1 MDTRKLTK
9 RISNLNSGALI
20 AFYILDVVLI
30 RLDRLVITH
39 FFKDSKNYV
48 DIMNI
53 SAYVVQYLIV
63 VPLCLLVFKVFD
75 PDHDLRI
82 KQHLRKP
89 DVETKTLAGWILMSL
104 GLIYASSYINSFVF
118 VAIQSVSKTQF
129 HTVSFN
135 ANPTFLGVLSNIL
148 AMSILAPFYEEILFR
163 GALFSNAQRIGTW
176 TAVFAVGI
184 SFGLWHGTYSQ
195 ILYAAVMGTC
205 AAFLVAKTGSLF
217 SSLLLHII
225 INSIGAVQSIFM
237 GFLDMEKLEETLA
250 NNDFSYIS
258 QHKGV
263 FIGLIV
269 PAAVVLMLMISGIFF
284 FVREIKYHK
293 DTFSLPE
300 YHTDMTVR
308 GKLGAYMSA
317 PLTVIAVLG
326 ALSIAVCSAAG
337 II

>member
-20 AFYILDVVLI
+20 VFYILDVVLI
-30 RLDRLVITH
+30 RLDRMVITH
-39 FFKDSKNYV
+39 FFKGSEHYV
-48 DIMNI
+48 DILNI
-53 SAYVVQYLIV
+53 SAYVVQYLFV

-89 DVETKTLAGWILMSL
+89 DVEIKTLARWILMSL

-118 VAIQSVSKTQF
+118 VAVQSISKTQF
-129 HTVSFN
+129 NTVSFN

-148 AMSILAPFYEEILFR
+148 AMAILAPFYEEILFR
-163 GALFSNAQRIGTW
+163 GALFSNAQRIGSW

-184 SFGLWHGTYSQ
+184 SFGLWHGTYTQ

-237 GFLDMEKLEETLA
+237 GFLDMSKLEESLSK
-250 NNDFSYIS
+250 NDLSYIS
-258 QHKGV
+258 HHKV
-263 FIGLIV
+263 AFIGLIV
-269 PAAVVLMLMISGIFF
+269 PACVVLMLMIFGIRA
-284 FVREIKYHK
+284 FVREIRYHK
-293 DTFSLPE
+293 DTFALPE
-300 YHTDMTVR
+300 YHTDMSVR

-317 PLTVIAVLG
+317 PVTVAAVLG
-326 ALSIAVCSAAG
+326 AVTIAVCSAAG

>member
-1 MDTRKLTK
+1 MGTRKLTK

-39 FFKDSKNYV
+39 FFKDSESYV
-48 DIMNI
+48 DILNI
-53 SAYVVQYLIV
+53 SAYIVQYLIV

-89 DVETKTLAGWILMSL
+89 DVETKTLARWILMSL

-148 AMSILAPFYEEILFR
+148 AMSVLAPFYEEILFR
-163 GALFSNAQRIGTW
+163 GALFSNAQRIGNW

-225 INSIGAVQSIFM
+225 INSIGAVQSISM
-237 GFLDMEKLEETLA
+237 GFLDMEKLEESLA
-250 NNDFSYIS
+250 KNDLSYIS
-258 QHKGV
+258 QHKGA

-300 YHTDMTVR
+300 YHTDMTVK

-326 ALSIAVCSAAG
+326 ALTIAVCSAAG